1 MKYKSYCILSASVL
15 LLIAILFYNCQGA
28 PLDSYNIDKVIL
40 PPLIWL
46 AVVYYSWHRRIK
58 EPADDFLNA
67 INRAAQGDYR
77 ARFSC
82 EPGNDIFF
90 SLSQSF
96 NKLMGVTEQ
105 QMDELAKNRQLQNQL
120 YENEKI
126 YRSALELTCE
136 RVFEADLTH
145 NKFVYGQENYRHR
158 FPFLYTELYDDIVQS
173 ISDNA
178 VYYEDAKLYRKTLS
192 KAGLIDA
199 FTNRQMTEVNL
210 EYRQKL
216 RDNTVVW
223 RAITVIH
230 LSNQE
235 SENMKVIGY
244 VKDIDERKRN
254 ELEIINLSQKDG
266 LTGLYNKKFTQSL
279 SEDYLAGEGSH
290 TNSAAIMLDI
300 DNFKG
305 INDTWGHLVGD
316 EALTA
321 VSEKLLAVFRSSD
334 IIGRVGGDE
343 FFVLMKDY
351 GSKEVLET
359 KLDLLCDSLKE
370 IQAGSS
376 GRFIS
381 GSIGVALYPQDGE
394 TYTELCQKADA
405 SLYGAKQ
412 RGKGRYYVCN
422 NYIKY
427 GKTVPDFC
435 SEEQAASY
443 SRENITSIFN

>member
-15 LLIAILFYNCQGA
+15 LLTAILFYNYQEA
-28 PLDSYNIDKVIL
+28 PLDNYNIDKVIL
-40 PPLIWL
+40 PPLVWL
-46 AVVYYSWHRRIK
+46 AAVYYSWRKRLK
-58 EPADDFLNA
+58 GPADDFLNA

-96 NKLMGVTEQ
+96 NKLMGLTEQ
-105 QMDELAKNRQLQNQL
+105 QMDELVKNRQLQNQL

-136 RVFEADLTH
+136 RLFEADLTH
-145 NKFVYGQENYRHR
+145 NKFVYGLENYWHR
-158 FPFLYTELYDDIVQS
+158 FPFLRTELYDDIVQS

-178 VYYEDAKLYRKTLS
+178 VYYEDAESYRKTLS

-199 FTNRQMTEVNL
+199 FTTRRVTEVNL
-210 EYRQKL
+210 EYRQKM
-216 RDNTVVW
+216 RDNTIVW
-223 RAITVIH
+223 RAITIIH

-235 SENMKVIGY
+235 SDSMKVIGY

-254 ELEIINLSQKDG
+254 ELEILNLSQKDG
-266 LTGLYNKKFTQSL
+266 LTGLYNKKFAQSL
-279 SEDYLAGEGSH
+279 SENYLAEEGLH

-316 EALTA
+316 EALIA
-321 VSEKLLAVFRSSD
+321 VSEKLQAVFRSSD
-334 IIGRVGGDE
+334 IIGRIGGDE

-351 GSKEVLET
+351 GSKEVLES
-359 KLDLLCDSLKE
+359 KLDLLCESLKK
-370 IQAGSS
+370 IQVGSS
-376 GRFIS
+376 GQFIS
-381 GSIGVALYPQDGE
+381 GSFGVALYPQDGE
-394 TYTELCQKADA
+394 TYTELCMKADA

-412 RGKGRYYVCN
+412 RGKGCYYVCN
-422 NYIKY
+422 DFIKY
-427 GKTVPDFC
+427 GKTASDFC
-435 SEEQAASY
+435 SEEQTVSY
-443 SRENITSIFN
+443 SRENITSIYN